1 MVSVPERAPP
11 VLAATLKATEP
22 FPVPLPP
29 DVIEIQEA
37 PLLAVQVQVLPE
49 ETPTVPLPP
58 AAAIEA
64 LLEPSE

>member
-1 MVSVPERAPP
+1 MHTRLGFVAFVFYVALDLSNPFVAGAFNFNPDEC
-11 VLAATLKATEP
+11 VEATPT
-22 FPVPLPP
+22 
-29 DVIEIQEA
+29 Q
-37 PLLAVQVQVLPE
+37 LPE

>member
-29 DVIEIQEA
+29 EEIEIHDA
-37 PLLAVQVQVLPE
+37 PLLAVHAQLLLVD
-49 ETPTVPLPP
+49 TPTVPLPP
-58 AAAIEA
+58 DAAIDA